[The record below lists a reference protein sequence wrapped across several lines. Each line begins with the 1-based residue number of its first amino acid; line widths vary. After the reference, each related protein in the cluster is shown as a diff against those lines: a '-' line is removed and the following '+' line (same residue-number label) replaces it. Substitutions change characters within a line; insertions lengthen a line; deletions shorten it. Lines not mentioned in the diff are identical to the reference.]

1 MFDSQSSSDS
11 ESSDQFPDL
20 EPGYFDADSGQSF
33 LDIWGVTYSVA
44 LLLGTFFKPVSSR
57 ELEVYKAVTPHPRI
71 VAFLGL
77 ADYNECISLQ
87 YHPLGDLWTYLL
99 EKSPPLSLRIQWAI
113 EIAEGLAHLH
123 SKSII
128 WADAHFRNVLVT
140 EDFHVVLADFAFSVV
155 NPPDKHSFTTCP
167 PPIFAWPR
175 RYFGRTPTYPD
186 IFGFGVILYALLM
199 NRFPWSVG
207 LLPNLDEQVQASNK
221 HEHKDFDTLDD
232 DGLNK
237 CFGSIVG
244 KCFFTQYKDGAEL
257 LDELKKAEAFR
268 QCKN

>member
-1 MFDSQSSSDS
+1 MFGSQSSSDS

-20 EPGYFDADSGQSF
+20 EPGYFDADS
-33 LDIWGVTYSVA
+33 
-44 LLLGTFFKPVSSR
+44 GTFFKPVSSR

-128 WADAHFRNVLVT
+128 WADAHFPFLH
-140 EDFHVVLADFAFSVV
+140 DL
-155 NPPDKHSFTTCP
+155 P

-207 LLPNLDEQVQASNK
+207 LLPNLDEQAQASNK